1 MEKKKRKRKRG
12 GRGGKGK
19 GAAKGGPKPPKV
31 PRTGLLP
38 TPKEPADLRH
48 NLGE

>member
-12 GRGGKGK
+12 PRGK